1 MIARSCS
8 RTMVPAMN
16 RKLDRRRAAELK
28 GRRSE
33 TAAALLLQC
42 KLYRIIGRRVKTHA
56 GELDL
61 IALSPSGLLCF
72 VEVKA
77 RGLESEAAEAVTARQ
92 RARIARAAA
101 LYLGARP
108 SLRHKGVRFDAIL
121 VSSRRWPRHVK
132 DAWRPES

>member
-1 MIARSCS
+1 M
-8 RTMVPAMN
+8 T
-16 RKLDRRRAAELK
+16 RKLDPRRRAETH

-33 TAAALLLQC
+33 TLAAILLTC
-42 KLYRIIGRRVKTHA
+42 KFYRLLGRRVKTHA

-61 IALSPSGLLCF
+61 IAMTPSGILCF

-77 RGLESEAAEAVTARQ
+77 RGSESDAAEAVTIRQ

-121 VSSRRWPRHVK
+121 VTPRRWPLHVK
-132 DAWRPES
+132 DAWRPDS

>member
-1 MIARSCS
+1 MARK
-8 RTMVPAMN
+8 REH
-16 RKLDRRRAAELK
+16 RKAAETH

-33 TAAALLLQC
+33 TFAALLLAC
-42 KLYRIIGRRVKTHA
+42 KFHPVIGRRVETRP

-61 IALSPSGLLCF
+61 IAMSPSGVLCF

-77 RGLESEAAEAVTARQ
+77 RGLENDAVEAVTARQ
-92 RARIARAAA
+92 RQRIARAAE

-121 VSSRRWPRHVK
+121 VTPRHWPRHLK
-132 DAWRPES
+132 DAWRPHA